1 MAKQKT
7 VVPFHG
13 TQEQEKQLRKII
25 ADNKDMPGALMPIL
39 QQAQGV
45 YGYLPIEVQT
55 IIAEGLNISLE
66 EVYQVVTFY
75 AQFSLNPTGKHRVAV
90 CLGTAC
96 YVRGSQKVLDRVE
109 KELGIK
115 VGETTKDGMF
125 TLQATRCLGACGLA
139 PVMMINDEVYGRLT
153 ESEVPSIL
161 EKYKG

>member
-7 VVPFHG
+7 VVPFAG
-13 TQEQEKQLRKII
+13 TKEQEEKLRKII

-39 QQAQGV
+39 QQAQDV

-55 IIAEGLNISLE
+55 IIAEGLGISIE

-96 YVRGSQKVLDRVE
+96 YVKGSQNILDQLE
-109 KELGIK
+109 QLLGISA
-115 VGETTKDGMF
+115 GGTTPDGLF
-125 TLQATRCLGACGLA
+125 TLEATRCLGCCGLA
-139 PVMMINDEVYGRLT
+139 PVMVVDGEVFGRL
-153 ESEVPSIL
+153 VPGDVKGIL
-161 EKYKG
+161 AKFN